1 MQTTVEPL
9 TILLVEDN
17 PAHAELVARS
27 FEGHQIA
34 NRIYHVSDGEAALNY
49 LFRQGEYSNPDQYP
63 WPNLILLDIRL
74 PRASGLEIL
83 KQIKRHKELQSI
95 PVVILTTSAAERDV
109 AGAYQAHA
117 NSYLV
122 KPADFAE
129 FSKLMDELGYYWLG
143 WNHFFKR

>member
-1 MQTTVEPL
+1 MQTPVEPF

-49 LFRQGEYSNPDQYP
+49 LFRQGEYSDPAKYP

-74 PRASGLEIL
+74 PKASGLEIL
-83 KQIKRHKELQSI
+83 KQIKRDGKLQFI
-95 PVVILTTSAAERDV
+95 PVVILTTSAAEQDV
-109 AGAYQAHA
+109 AGAYQEHA

-122 KPADFAE
+122 KPADYAE
-129 FSKLMDELGYYWLG
+129 FSKLMEELGYYWLG